1 MNVQKALNILGIN
14 INEVTVDNVKSVY
27 RQRMKKVHPDAGG
40 NEKEAKLVNEA
51 YEILLKAAD
60 RLGKILGERGKSE
73 GAYVITIKD
82 VISIFGGTEL
92 NLSNPKGENIVLNKD
107 NINLTFLI
115 VLVGAEVNIKGQKIC
130 VDTTCV
136 RDSKDSYNLSID
148 VADIEVFPDTDVE
161 IIIADEVMRT
171 KAFDKKVLIP
181 VKLPYNVRVNLR
193 FSFEQFKG

>member
-1 MNVQKALNILGIN
+1 MFKSIKYTWDN
-14 INEVTVDNVKSVY
+14 INEVTDNVKSVY

-115 VLVGAEVNIKGQKIC
+115 VLPVNIKDKRY

-136 RDSKDSYNLSID
+136 RDKD
-148 VADIEVFPDTDVE
+148 
-161 IIIADEVMRT
+161 IIT
-171 KAFDKKVLIP
+171 YL
-181 VKLPYNVRVNLR
+181 
-193 FSFEQFKG
+193 